1 MKRDKEKRMS
11 QAMVFILFFGI
22 VSLFSDMTH
31 EGASSIRGV
40 YLSLLGASA
49 ATIGFVSG
57 LGELIGYSMRYVFG
71 RLTDK
76 TKKYWPMTIAGYVLD
91 IIAVP
96 ALALVGEKGWIM
108 ACGLLVVQ
116 RMGKAIKKPAK
127 DTIMSFAASQEGV
140 GKSFGI
146 QEVLDQI
153 GAFAG
158 PVLLYLVM
166 LFKTDGST
174 FEVYTFCF
182 GILAV
187 PGAITLILLLVTKH
201 KFPNPENFEP
211 APKEFIPFQMK
222 KEFRLY
228 IAGISL
234 FAFGFI
240 DYSIVIMHISRNFT
254 ELAGSLSETSALI
267 NSGTL
272 PLLYAGAML
281 VDAAAA
287 LFFGMLYDKKGVK
300 ALIWSTVLSAPF
312 PLLIFG
318 GKTAGVV
325 LLGIALWGVGMGAQ
339 ESILKAAVTTMVP
352 KSSRATGYGIFECS
366 FGVFWFL
373 GSWLLGALY
382 DISLPVMIA
391 VSVLTQLCAIPMY
404 FASAKLKETD
414 LQ

>member
-1 MKRDKEKRMS
+1 MKDKKKPALS
-11 QAMVFILFFGI
+11 QAMLFILLFGI

-31 EGASSIRGV
+31 EGASSIRGA
-40 YLSLLGASA
+40 YLSLMGASA

-96 ALALVGEKGWIM
+96 ALALVGEHGWVA
-108 ACGLLVVQ
+108 ACCLLVVQ

-127 DTIMSFAASQEGV
+127 DTIMSFAATQEGV
-140 GKSFGI
+140 GRSFGI
-146 QEVLDQI
+146 QETLDQI
-153 GAFAG
+153 GAFIG

-166 LFKTDGST
+166 LFKTEGT
-174 FEVYTFCF
+174 VFETYSFCF
-182 GILAV
+182 AVLGI
-187 PGAITLILLLVTKH
+187 PGAITLILLIITRL
-201 KFPNPENFEP
+201 KFPNPEHFEP
-211 APKEFIPFQMK
+211 EPKEFVPFKMK
-222 KEFRLY
+222 KEFVLY

-240 DYSIVIMHISRNFT
+240 DYSIIIMHVSRAYT
-254 ELAGSLSETSALI
+254 SIASGLSQTASLVNT
-267 NSGTL
+267 GTI

-281 VDAAAA
+281 VDAVAA
-287 LFFGMLYDKKGVK
+287 LFFGFMYDKKGVA
-300 ALIWSTVLSAPF
+300 ALIWSTLLSAPF
-312 PLLIFG
+312 AVFVFMLDSIP
-318 GKTAGVV
+318 AV
-325 LLGIALWGVGMGAQ
+325 LVGIALWGVGMGAQ
-339 ESILKAAVTTMVP
+339 ESILKAAVSSMVP

-382 DISLPVMIA
+382 DISVVAMVI
-391 VSVLTQLCAIPMY
+391 VSVATQLAAIPLY
-404 FASAKLKETD
+404 LASSRRAKRCG
-414 LQ
+414 